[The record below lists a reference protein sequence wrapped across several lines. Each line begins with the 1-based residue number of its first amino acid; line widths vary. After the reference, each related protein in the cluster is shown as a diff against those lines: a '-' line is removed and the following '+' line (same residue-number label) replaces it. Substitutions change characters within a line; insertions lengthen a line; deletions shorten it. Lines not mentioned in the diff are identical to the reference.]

1 MSRLMTRQAAAGN
14 VDGIGVNPFAAL
26 PRDIVLCTYF
36 FTVRSLPP
44 LATAL
49 ALLVLTLLVRFRF
62 SRSRSFHLLVLC
74 ARPTR
79 PVFSRTPRVV
89 LFVGEKRSSL
99 SASSVAF
106 AVPSA
111 SYVDAQ

>member
-74 ARPTR
+74 ATPTR